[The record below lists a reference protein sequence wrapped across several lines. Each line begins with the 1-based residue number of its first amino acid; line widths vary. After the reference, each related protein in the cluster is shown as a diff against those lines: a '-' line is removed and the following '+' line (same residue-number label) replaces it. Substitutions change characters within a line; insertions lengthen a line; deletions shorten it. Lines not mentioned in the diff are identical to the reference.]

1 VRAFKYII
9 FFLLFSKVIPVHA
22 QKVGLV
28 LSGGGA
34 KGLAHVGTL
43 KALEENNI
51 PIDYITGTSMGG
63 VVGAMYAAGYT
74 PAQMEVVAL
83 SRDFQDWVTGKYTS
97 DYGFFFQKNGNTPT
111 MLSAKL
117 NADTNLRLTF
127 RSNLVNDVPL
137 NFALLE
143 LFSQASAIAKDNF
156 NNLFIP
162 YRCMVSDVIAQKSI
176 TVKKGSLAE
185 AVRGT
190 LSVPFVYR
198 PIKLDDKYVF
208 DGGLYNNFPVDVM
221 KTEFKPDYIIG
232 VNVSSKTS
240 DVFPKGDDDRLMNR
254 FLFQIF
260 LSRSDSSL
268 IGDKGIY
275 IEPDVIDFHS
285 ANFSPVETL
294 IKQGYDAAM
303 ANMEEI
309 KKAVGRRVTP
319 LQLRSKRAGFNQKKP
334 DLVFNAVKV
343 TGVSDAQRRY
353 IERLFK
359 PDKAMLS
366 LTDIKQGYYKLVADE
381 TFETVYPKI
390 YYNKADDNY
399 IFEIIARPKKSIKL
413 DFGGNVSSRPISN
426 LYMGFQ
432 YSFLNRK
439 AYTFGLNFYSGRF
452 YESVQLGGRIDF
464 PSRVPL
470 FLATE
475 MTFNHFNYYSTS
487 SVFIENL
494 HPTYIDQVDRK
505 VNLKLGIPL
514 HGSARMT
521 LSGAYI
527 NNADNYSPTNAFNTG
542 DVLDRTKFNAFRA
555 NLAYEQ
561 NTFNR
566 KQYSTRGRH
575 LLIGLNYISGE
586 EKYDPGNISRNSVV
600 DEGEIDVKKTNRTWF
615 NFKISD
621 ENYFYRKGKYTL
633 GYQAEAVI
641 SNLPLFSNYYSA
653 LLMSPAFY
661 PLQDSRSLFLEN
673 FRAASYLAGGL
684 KNSYA
689 LRRNMD
695 LRVEAYAFLP
705 YKKLEQHGFQNVE
718 ERKSFQKWHYAGTVG
733 LVYHT
738 PIGPV
743 SLSYNLYDD
752 PIKRN
757 GVLLHLGYLI
767 YNKRS
772 LE

>member
-1 VRAFKYII
+1 MLIYQG
-9 FFLLFSKVIPVHA
+9 LPLQA

-34 KGLAHVGTL
+34 KGLAHIGTL

-63 VVGAMYAAGYT
+63 VVGAMYAAGYSPT
-74 PAQMEVVAL
+74 QMEVIAL
-83 SRDFQDWVTGKYTS
+83 SSSFQEWVTGRYTS
-97 DYGFFFQKNGNTPT
+97 DYSFFFQKSGLNAA
-111 MLSAKL
+111 MLTAKL
-117 NADTNLRLTF
+117 TADTNLRLSV

-156 NNLFIP
+156 NNLFVP
-162 YRCMVSDVIAQKSI
+162 YRCMVSDVISQKSI

-190 LSVPFVYR
+190 LTVPFVYR

-221 KTEFKPDYIIG
+221 KAEFKPDYIIG

-240 DVFPKGDDDRLMNR
+240 DVFPNGNNDRLMNR

-260 LSRSDSSL
+260 LSRSDSTL
-268 IGDKGIY
+268 IGDQGIY
-275 IEPDVIDFHS
+275 IKPDVMDFHS
-285 ANFSPVETL
+285 ANFAPVETL
-294 IKQGYDAAM
+294 IKQGYDATM

-309 KKAVGRRVTP
+309 KKAVKRRISPFELGV
-319 LQLRSKRAGFNQKKP
+319 KREKFYDKKP
-334 DLVFNAVKV
+334 DLVFNAIQIK
-343 TGVSDAQRRY
+343 GVNNAQRRY

-359 PDKAMLS
+359 PNKAALT

-381 TFETVYPKI
+381 AFETVYPKI
-390 YYNKADDNY
+390 AYQPATDKY
-399 IFEIIARPKKSIKL
+399 IFEIITRPPKSIKL
-413 DFGGNVSSRPISN
+413 DFGGNISTRPISN
-426 LYMGFQ
+426 VYLGLQ
-432 YSFLNRK
+432 YSYLDRN

-452 YESVQLGGRIDF
+452 YESIQLGGRVDF
-464 PSRVPL
+464 PSRIPL
-470 FLATE
+470 FLSAE
-475 MTFNHFNYYSTS
+475 MTYNHFNYYSTS
-487 SVFIENL
+487 AIFIEDL
-494 HPTYIDQVDRK
+494 HPTYIEQVDRK
-505 VNLKLGIPL
+505 IDLKLGIPL
-514 HGSARMT
+514 YGSARIT
-521 LSGAYI
+521 LGNAFI
-527 NNADNYSPTNAFNTG
+527 NNTDHYSPNNTFNTG
-542 DVLDRTKFNAFRA
+542 DVLDKSIFKGSRT

-561 NTFNR
+561 KTLNR
-566 KQYSTRGRH
+566 KQYANRGRN
-575 LLIGLNYISGE
+575 LLVSLNYFAGRQNYE
-586 EKYDPGNISRNSVV
+586 PGNISRN
-600 DEGEIDVKKTNRTWF
+600 IDTEADDIQSIRTYKEWF

-641 SNLPLFSNYYSA
+641 SNLPMFSNYYA
-653 LLMSPAFY
+653 TLLVAPAFY

-689 LRRNMD
+689 LKRNLD
-695 LRVEAYAFLP
+695 FRLEAYAFVP
-705 YKKLEQHGFQNVE
+705 YKELHQEGFQNVE
-718 ERKSFQKWHYAGTVG
+718 NKKSFQKWHYAATAG

-738 PIGPV
+738 PLGPISV
-743 SLSYNLYDD
+743 SYNLYDD
-752 PIKRN
+752 PVKRN

-772 LE
+772 IE

>member
-1 VRAFKYII
+1 VISLKHFVL
-9 FFLLFSKVIPVHA
+9 FLLIFKAIPVHS

-34 KGLAHVGTL
+34 KGLAHIGTL

-51 PIDYITGTSMGG
+51 PIDYVTGTSMGG

-74 PAQMEVVAL
+74 PAQMEAVAL

-97 DYGFFFQKNGNTPT
+97 DFGFFFQKNGLNPSVIT
-111 MLSAKL
+111 AKL
-117 NADTNLRLTF
+117 TADTNLRLTF

-156 NNLFIP
+156 NNLFVP
-162 YRCMVSDVIAQKSI
+162 YRCMVSDVISQKSI

-221 KTEFKPDYIIG
+221 KKEFKPDYIIG

-240 DVFPKGDDDRLMNR
+240 DIFPQGNDDRLMNR

-260 LSRSDSSL
+260 LSRSDSTL
-268 IGDKGIY
+268 IGDQGIY
-275 IEPDVIDFHS
+275 IKPDVIDFHS
-285 ANFSPVETL
+285 ANFRPVETL

-303 ANMEEI
+303 ANMDQI
-309 KKAVGRRVTP
+309 KKAVNRRVSP
-319 LQLRSKRAGFNQKKP
+319 LELRAKREKFNDKKP
-334 DLVFNAVKV
+334 DLVFNSIAIS
-343 TGVSDAQRRY
+343 GVNEPQRRY

-359 PDKAMLS
+359 PDKAVLT

-390 YYNKADDNY
+390 SYQPAQDNY
-399 IFEIIARPKKSIKL
+399 IFEIIARPKRHIKL
-413 DFGGNVSSRPISN
+413 DFGGNISTRPISN
-426 LYMGFQ
+426 VYLGLQ
-432 YSFLNRK
+432 YSYLNKK
-439 AYTFGLNFYSGRF
+439 AYTFGLNFYTGRF
-452 YESVQLGGRIDF
+452 YEAVQLAGRVDF
-464 PSRVPL
+464 PSRIP
-470 FLATE
+470 FFISTE

-487 SVFIENL
+487 AIYIENL
-494 HPTYIDQVDRK
+494 HPTYIEQVDRK
-505 VNLKLGIPL
+505 LDLTAGIPVN
-514 HGSARMT
+514 GSGKIT
-521 LSGAYI
+521 FSNGFI
-527 NNADNYSPTNAFNTG
+527 NNTDHYSPTNTFTTG
-542 DVLDRTKFNAFRA
+542 DILDKNTFNGFRS
-555 NLAYEQ
+555 NLAFEQ
-561 NTFNR
+561 YTLNR
-566 KQYSTRGRH
+566 KQYASGGRN
-575 LLIGLNYISGE
+575 LLISLSYFSGRE
-586 EKYDPGNISRNSVV
+586 RYEPGNISRNSSINP
-600 DEGEIDVKKTNRTWF
+600 DEILLETKDHNWF
-615 NFKISD
+615 QFKARD
-621 ENYFYRKGKYTL
+621 ENYFFRKGKYTL

-641 SNLPLFSNYYSA
+641 SNLPFFSNYYA
-653 LLMSPAFY
+653 TLLVAPAFY
-661 PLQDSRSLFLEN
+661 PMQDSRSLFLEN

-684 KNSYA
+684 KNVFS
-689 LRRNMD
+689 LRRNLD
-695 LRVEAYAFLP
+695 LRVEGFAFLP
-705 YKKLEQHGFQNVE
+705 YKEFKQQGFQNVAHK
-718 ERKSFQKWHYAGTVG
+718 KSFESLRYAGNAG

-738 PIGPV
+738 PLGPV

-772 LE
+772 IE